1 MRRHLL
7 LPAVAVT
14 AALLVA
20 GCGSDRADSDDAS
33 GTTVGAG
40 DSTAATAGRGA
51 ASGAITV
58 FAASSLTDAFTE
70 IGDAF
75 SAEHPDAT
83 VEFNYGASSDLV
95 SSITGGD
102 ALGVADVYASADEA
116 NMQALVDAGDN
127 ADDPQVFAR
136 NQAEIAVPAGNP
148 ADVRGLD
155 DFADDDLFI
164 GLCAEDVPCGA
175 YAREILDNA
184 GVEPSI
190 DTEEAKVTDVV
201 AKVASGDLDA
211 GIVYVTDVLANDDEV
226 DGIEIPADVNV
237 DAVYPIATVAESENA
252 DSADAFV
259 AFVLSDAGR
268 QILADHGFLPPT

>member
-1 MRRHLL
+1 MTRRHGI
-7 LPAVAVT
+7 LPPLAVT

-20 GCGSDRADSDDAS
+20 GCSSDGGGPEGAS
-33 GTTVGAG
+33 ASNG
-40 DSTAATAGRGA
+40 AATDGTQGT
-51 ASGAITV
+51 ITV

-75 SAEHPDAT
+75 GAENPGAT
-83 VEFNYGASSDLV
+83 VEFNFGASSDLV
-95 SSITGGD
+95 DSITGGD

-116 NMQALVDAGDN
+116 NMQTLVDAGDN

-148 ADVRGLD
+148 ADVQGLD
-155 DFADDDLFI
+155 DFANEDLFI

-175 YAREILDNA
+175 YAREILDAA

-190 DTEEAKVTDVV
+190 DTDEARVTDVV

-237 DAVYPIATVAESENA
+237 DAIYPVATVAESENA
-252 DSADAFV
+252 GTADAFV
-259 AFVLSDAGR
+259 AFVLSDAG
-268 QILADHGFLPPT
+268 QQVLADHGFLPPT

>member
-1 MRRHLL
+1 MRRHLVL
-7 LPAVAVT
+7 LALAVT

-20 GCGSDRADSDDAS
+20 GCGSDSADSDDAS
-33 GTTVGAG
+33 ATTVGSG
-40 DSTAATAGRGA
+40 DSTAGSGA
-51 ASGAITV
+51 ASGTITV
-58 FAASSLTDAFTE
+58 FAASSLTAAFTE
-70 IGDAF
+70 IGDSF
-75 SAEHPDAT
+75 GAENPDAT
-83 VEFNYGASSDLV
+83 VEFNFGASSDLV
-95 SSITGGD
+95 DSITDGD

-116 NMQALVDAGDN
+116 NMQTLVDAGDN

-148 ADVRGLD
+148 ADVQGLD
-155 DFADDDLFI
+155 DFAHDDLFI

-190 DTEEAKVTDVV
+190 DTDEARVTDVV

-237 DAVYPIATVAESENA
+237 DAIYPVATVAESENA
-252 DSADAFV
+252 GTADAFV
-259 AFVLSDAGR
+259 AFVLSDAG
-268 QILADHGFLPPT
+268 QQVLADHGFLPPT